1 MRPWL
6 LSRPVGGEDARAGL
20 SDLDASS
27 AFAHFRYLEGGGSE
41 MTELVRWETDDGS
54 VVVEVGSHEPGF
66 QAISRKPGEIIY
78 DAKGRFE
85 DALENVRSAAISAVK
100 KFRDETLNPNQ

>member
-1 MRPWL
+1 
-6 LSRPVGGEDARAGL
+6 
-20 SDLDASS
+20 
-27 AFAHFRYLEGGGSE
+27 

-100 KFRDETLNPNQ
+100 KFRDETLNPNQVEIEFGVNLNAMAGAVIAKTSAEAHLTVKLTWSRPRSE